1 MYHRR
6 MKQVPWP
13 KVSLREAL
21 AGCAPRGGHRACRA
35 VLLCVLA
42 GFLAAC
48 GASAAG
54 PAPLVS
60 SSSATEANEQAV
72 RTQLTKQA
80 EDWDRAIV
88 SKDRA
93 AIAGN
98 MAEDFRQIDGDAH
111 LETKATF
118 VDGVML
124 EALSIDPYVNEEFEI
139 RLYGDVAL
147 LSGRTRMT
155 GRYEGKPFA
164 SHYRYIDIY
173 VRRAGEWKVVSVQ
186 ISRVKE

>member
-1 MYHRR
+1 M
-6 MKQVPWP
+6 
-13 KVSLREAL
+13 
-21 AGCAPRGGHRACRA
+21 
-35 VLLCVLA
+35 LLCV
-42 GFLAAC
+42 FLSAC

-54 PAPLVS
+54 PAPLAS
-60 SSSATEANEQAV
+60 PGASEANEQAV
-72 RTQLTKQA
+72 RAQLTKQA
-80 EDWDRAIV
+80 DAWDRAIV

-111 LETKATF
+111 VETKASF

-147 LSGRTRMT
+147 ISGRTRMT

-164 SHYRYIDIY
+164 SHYRYIDVY
-173 VRRAGEWKVVSVQ
+173 ARRAGEWKVVSVQ